1 MVLRTLPQEKRD
13 QLKLRGKFHVFTK
26 GRNKGK
32 SMLKSSRQLAS
43 VNGGGDAKN
52 GSVSKNGGSTEQGRR
67 SDFGG
72 HGKKGRFL
80 SAFAGRLTL
89 EKKSQQRRGNDS
101 HEIEVLCL
109 VSAFSALAG
118 RFHDTFVC

>member
-13 QLKLRGKFHVFTK
+13 QLKLREKFHMFTK

-52 GSVSKNGGSTEQGRR
+52 GSVSKNGGGTEQGRKN
-67 SDFGG
+67 DFGG

-80 SAFAGRLTL
+80 SAFAGRVTL
-89 EKKSQQRRGNDS
+89 KNSPNSDKVMIHTKS
-101 HEIEVLCL
+101 
-109 VSAFSALAG
+109 
-118 RFHDTFVC
+118 RFCA